1 MKKSTHSKKVLR
13 QFLYEFGGPRKVAKQ
28 IKASHTTLY
37 NLINPRLNKRLS
49 ERIAVE
55 LHKFASKKG
64 VKLDMGKIN
73 PEYKDVF
80 N

>member
-1 MKKSTHSKKVLR
+1 MKKLIYNKKVLKR
-13 QFLYEFGGPRKVAKQ
+13 FLYEFGGPRKVAKEMN
-28 IKASHTTLY
+28 ACHATLY
-37 NLINPRLNKRLS
+37 NLINPQLNKRLS

-55 LHKFASKKG
+55 LSKFAHKKG
-64 VKLDMGKIN
+64 VKLDISRIN